1 MMKGGTMRKN
11 ISKGLNKQR
20 YGYYFVLPA
29 LILFGMFVLWPF
41 LQAIIISFYKYNIG
55 VREFIGF
62 DNYIKMFHDPV
73 FMKTLINNVL
83 YIVIVVPCSLFLSLG
98 ISLAIYRKGTM
109 VKSVVRA
116 IFYLPAIVPSVCMAV
131 VWKWLYNPEYGLL
144 NIVIKALGGPE
155 VRFLGDQNIA
165 IFAVMLIIVM
175 WTIGQPIILF
185 TASLG
190 NVPSSVLEAADI
202 DGASGWQKF
211 WRVTWPMIKPTT
223 LYIMVTLTIGV
234 MQVIE
239 AIMLTTNGGP
249 YYASN
254 SLLLMIYNQA
264 FDLSNF
270 GYASAIGNIMFVIVA
285 ILSVIQFKVMNTE
298 NN

>member
-1 MMKGGTMRKN
+1 MN
-11 ISKGLNKQR
+11 GLKRRLDDIKKQR
-20 YGYYFVLPA
+20 FGYYFVLPA
-29 LILFGMFVLWPF
+29 LILFAMFVLWPF
-41 LQAIIISFYKYNIG
+41 LQALLLGFYKYNIG
-55 VREFIGF
+55 VKKFIGL

-73 FMKTLINNVL
+73 FLKTLANNGL
-83 YIVIVVPCSLFLSLG
+83 YIAIVVPCSLFLSLG
-98 ISLAIYRKGTM
+98 ISLVIQKRG
-109 VKSVVRA
+109 VVVRSLVRT

-144 NIVIKALGGPE
+144 NIIIKGLGGPE
-155 VRFLGDQNIA
+155 VRFLGDQRFA
-165 IFAVMLIIVM
+165 IYAVMLIIVM

-185 TASLG
+185 TAALG
-190 NVPSSVLEAADI
+190 NVPATVLEAADI
-202 DGASGWQKF
+202 DGANVWKKF
-211 WRVTWPMIKPTT
+211 WRVTWHMIKPTT

-234 MQVIE
+234 MQVVE
-239 AIMLTTNGGP
+239 AVMLTTNGGP

-270 GYASAIGNIMFVIVA
+270 GYASAIGNVMFLIIA
-285 ILSVIQFKVMNTE
+285 ALSIIQFKVMNTE